1 MSEHNVQIC
10 RFCHRHIKLAYYCED
25 CGVSC
30 CSDCLH
36 EEKIDYFVCQDCNSK
51 NIEIKDSGKPGSCKD
66 CGSEHVNQ
74 GSQLVKACPKC
85 HSTSI
90 INIYEKKEEL
100 EKSFLNLIKNVRYF
114 IEPLNDL
121 INLMYHLRE
130 KAKNARAFPIRC
142 YHFPHLEADLLA
154 LFKLLSYAK
163 ENLHEKISILFNHLS
178 LNKEYFFDI
187 YSQPNANVIIIEGI
201 LENLTRSNDSI
212 QDYITNNIKTIS
224 TSLESI
230 QNYLKF
236 IEKITFY
243 FETYKKYLNLA
254 ENEKPIYAI
263 YAKLANGLNTQD
275 KFKKSRGILF
285 ITNLDLSF
293 VHEHGKLKR
302 KKEIIFKAPVNDLI
316 KIKSQGKVF
325 KKLYIEFPYGRYEFT
340 LPPNAI
346 ARVLDYIILARNFD
360 ETIKY
365 DQETAERLNNIYIEL
380 NDITAYIEETI
391 NSFFSLKCQFN
402 NINQNTHHSIPMN
415 MIGQPNYIPPEIP
428 RIQQQPY
435 RVNNNHPIN
444 YIPNMPQQNYQ
455 VSQPIP
461 PPEYQNLPPPQI
473 NNNIYPNQNP
483 ENLYVYGIPRIYPQY
498 KQPNYDNRFIPQNL
512 YDPNKIQNYETNQFI
527 RYNNQR
533 IDPNNKKILM
543 RKLEQVQKH
552 GLLHSPEIN
561 EFYDVHQRDYGL
573 HSSRNDQERSL
584 YNDFSKNHLSEYF
597 YQDNNISNDLRAN
610 RKYSKKKK
618 EKLRKLHDFEKERY
632 SLNETLKALDAKFD
646 QGIISEV
653 DYFRTFKNLQ
663 KQIYSI
669 DKNTEDLS
677 QELEE
682 IEDIKGKY
690 REFDGRRYF
699 S

>member
-1 MSEHNVQIC
+1 MSEQNMQIC
-10 RFCHRHIKLAYYCED
+10 RFCHRHIKLAYYCDD

-36 EEKIDYFVCQDCNSK
+36 EEKIDYYVCQDCNSK
-51 NIEIKDSGKPGSCKD
+51 NIEIADSGKHGSCKD
-66 CGSEHVNQ
+66 CESEKINQ
-74 GSQLVKACPKC
+74 GSQLLKACPKC

-90 INIYEKKEEL
+90 INIYEKKEDL
-100 EKSFLNLIKNVRYF
+100 EKSFLDLIKNVRYF
-114 IEPLNDL
+114 IEPLNEL
-121 INLMYHLRE
+121 INNLYQLRQ
-130 KAKNARAFPIRC
+130 KAKNARAPPIKC

-154 LFKLLSYAK
+154 LFKLLNYAK

-212 QDYITNNIKTIS
+212 QEYITNNVKTIS

-230 QNYLKF
+230 QDYLKF
-236 IEKITFY
+236 IEKIIFY

-275 KFKKSRGILF
+275 KLKKSRGILF

-293 VHEHGKLKR
+293 VQESGKQKR
-302 KKEIIFKAPVNDLI
+302 KKEVIFKAPVKDLI
-316 KIKSQGKVF
+316 KIKSQGKMF

-340 LPPNAI
+340 LPPNNI
-346 ARVLDYIILARNFD
+346 TRVLDYIILARNFD

-380 NDITAYIEETI
+380 NDITAFIEETI
-391 NSFFSLKCQFN
+391 NSFFSLKCQYN
-402 NINQNTHHSIPMN
+402 SINQNSEIQIP
-415 MIGQPNYIPPEIP
+415 ISRTGQPNYNPPEIP
-428 RIQQQPY
+428 NNQQQQY
-435 RVNNNHPIN
+435 RIYNNNPIN
-444 YIPNMPQQNYQ
+444 YIPYAPPQNYQ
-455 VSQPIP
+455 VPQPTP
-461 PPEYQNLPPPQI
+461 TPQFQNHFPQQ
-473 NNNIYPNQNP
+473 NVYPNQNP
-483 ENLYVYGIPRIYPQY
+483 ENMINYGTPRIYNQY
-498 KQPNYDNRFIPQNL
+498 NQPIYDNRFIPQNL
-512 YDPNKIQNYETNQFI
+512 YDPNRIQNYERNRFTTK
-527 RYNNQR
+527 NQR
-533 IDPNNKKILM
+533 IDPNHKKILM
-543 RKLEQVQKH
+543 RQLEQVQKN

-561 EFYDVHQRDYGL
+561 GPYDIHQREQGSYTNINEGK
-573 HSSRNDQERSL
+573 RSI
-584 YNDFSKNHLSEYF
+584 YNDYSKNHLSEYF
-597 YQDNNISNDLRAN
+597 NQESLDSNDTYSN
-610 RKYSKKKK
+610 RKYSKKQKDK
-618 EKLRKLHDFEKERY
+618 FRKLRDFEKEKY
-632 SLNETLKALDAKFD
+632 SLDETLKALDTKFD

-669 DKNTEDLS
+669 DKNIEDLG
-677 QELEE
+677 QELEG
-682 IEDIKGKY
+682 IEDLKGTY
-690 REFDGRRYF
+690 REFDGRRYY

>member
-1 MSEHNVQIC
+1 VQIC

-25 CGVSC
+25 CGASC

-36 EEKIDYFVCQDCNSK
+36 EEKIDYFACQDCNSK
-51 NIEIKDSGKPGSCKD
+51 NIEIKDSGKYGSCKD
-66 CGSEHVNQ
+66 CESERINQ
-74 GSQLVKACPKC
+74 GSQLLKACPKC

-100 EKSFLNLIKNVRYF
+100 EKSFLDLIKNVRYF
-114 IEPLNDL
+114 IEPLNEL
-121 INLMYHLRE
+121 INNLYHLRQ
-130 KAKNARAFPIRC
+130 KAKNARAPPIKC
-142 YHFPHLEADLLA
+142 FPHLESDLLA

-212 QDYITNNIKTIS
+212 QEYITNNIKTIS

-230 QNYLKF
+230 QDYLKF
-236 IEKITFY
+236 IEKINFY

-275 KFKKSRGILF
+275 KLKKSRGILF

-293 VHEHGKLKR
+293 VHEYGKQKR
-302 KKEIIFKAPVNDLI
+302 KKEVIFKAPVKDLI
-316 KIKSQGKVF
+316 KIKSQGKMF

-340 LPPNAI
+340 LPPNNI
-346 ARVLDYIILARNFD
+346 TRVLDYIILARNFD
-360 ETIKY
+360 DTIKY

-380 NDITAYIEETI
+380 NDITAFIEETI
-391 NSFFSLKCQFN
+391 NSFFSLKCQYN
-402 NINQNTHHSIPMN
+402 SINQNSDNLIPISMA
-415 MIGQPNYIPPEIP
+415 GQPNYIPPDIP
-428 RIQQQPY
+428 SIQQQQY
-435 RVNNNHPIN
+435 RGYNNNPIN
-444 YIPNMPQQNYQ
+444 YFPNMSPQNYQ
-455 VSQPIP
+455 VSQAIHPR
-461 PPEYQNLPPPQI
+461 EYQNLPQQI
-473 NNNIYPNQNP
+473 SNNIYPNQDP
-483 ENLYVYGIPRIYPQY
+483 ENLFIYGNPRIYTQY
-498 KQPNYDNRFIPQNL
+498 KQPYYDNRFIPQNL
-512 YDPNKIQNYETNQFI
+512 YDPNRIQNYERNRFSTK
-527 RYNNQR
+527 YNNQR
-533 IDPNNKKILM
+533 MDPNNKKILM
-543 RKLEQVQKH
+543 RKLEQVQKN
-552 GLLHSPEIN
+552 GLFHSPEIN
-561 EFYDVHQRDYGL
+561 DSYDIPQRDHGSYSNVNEGK
-573 HSSRNDQERSL
+573 RSM
-584 YNDFSKNHLSEYF
+584 YNDYSKNHLSEYF
-597 YQDNNISNDLRAN
+597 DQENFIQNDIN
-610 RKYSKKKK
+610 TNKKYSKKEK
-618 EKLRKLHDFEKERY
+618 EKLIKLRDFEKEKY
-632 SLNETLKALDAKFD
+632 SLDETLKALDTKFD

-669 DKNTEDLS
+669 DKNIEGLS

-682 IEDIKGKY
+682 IEDIEGKY
-690 REFDGRRYF
+690 REFDGRRYY

>member
-1 MSEHNVQIC
+1 MSEQNMQIC
-10 RFCHRHIKLAYYCED
+10 RFCNRHIKLAYYCED

-51 NIEIKDSGKPGSCKD
+51 NIEIKDSGKYGSCKD
-66 CGSEHVNQ
+66 CGSEHINK
-74 GSQLVKACPKC
+74 GSQLLKACPKC

-100 EKSFLNLIKNVRYF
+100 EKSFLDLIKNVRYF
-114 IEPLNDL
+114 IEPLNEL
-121 INLMYHLRE
+121 INNLYHLRE
-130 KAKNARAFPIRC
+130 KTKDARAPPIKC

-187 YSQPNANVIIIEGI
+187 YSQPNENVIIIEGI

-212 QDYITNNIKTIS
+212 QEYITNNIKTIS

-230 QNYLKF
+230 QDYLKF
-236 IEKITFY
+236 IEKIIFY

-263 YAKLANGLNTQD
+263 YSKLANGLNTQD
-275 KFKKSRGILF
+275 KIKKSRGILF

-293 VHEHGKLKR
+293 VHEYGRLKR
-302 KKEIIFKAPVNDLI
+302 KKEVIFKAPVKDLI
-316 KIKSQGKVF
+316 KIKSQGKMF

-340 LPPNAI
+340 LPPNNI
-346 ARVLDYIILARNFD
+346 TRVLDYIILARNFD
-360 ETIKY
+360 DTIKY
-365 DQETAERLNNIYIEL
+365 DQETAERLNNIYIDL

-391 NSFFSLKCQFN
+391 NSFFSLKCQYN
-402 NINQNTHHSIPMN
+402 SINQNPDNLIPIN
-415 MIGQPNYIPPEIP
+415 MAGQPNYIPQYIP
-428 RIQQQPY
+428 RIQQQQYQPQSYQPY
-435 RVNNNHPIN
+435 LNHPN
-444 YIPNMPQQNYQ
+444 YIPNMPPQNYQ

-461 PPEYQNLPPPQI
+461 PRDYQNLPQQI
-473 NNNIYPNQNP
+473 NNNIFPNQDPQNMFIYGNP
-483 ENLYVYGIPRIYPQY
+483 RVNSQY
-498 KQPNYDNRFIPQNL
+498 KQPYYDNRFIPQNL
-512 YDPNKIQNYETNQFI
+512 YDPNRIQNYERNRFTTK
-527 RYNNQR
+527 YNNQR
-533 IDPNNKKILM
+533 IDPKIHM
-543 RKLEQVQKH
+543 RKLEKAQRN
-552 GLLHSPEIN
+552 GLLHSPEVNNSYDIPQSSYSNIN
-561 EFYDVHQRDYGL
+561 EGK
-573 HSSRNDQERSL
+573 HSM
-584 YNDFSKNHLSEYF
+584 YNDYSKIHLSEYF
-597 YQDNNISNDLRAN
+597 NQENFIPNDLNTN
-610 RKYSKKKK
+610 RKYSKKEK
-618 EKLRKLHDFEKERY
+618 EKLRKLRDSEKEKY
-632 SLNETLKALDAKFD
+632 SLDETLKALDTKFD

-669 DKNTEDLS
+669 DKNIEDLG

-682 IEDIKGKY
+682 IEDIKGKS
-690 REFDGRRYF
+690 REFDGRRYY

>member
-1 MSEHNVQIC
+1 MQIC
-10 RFCHRHIKLAYYCED
+10 RFCHRHIKLAYYCDD

-51 NIEIKDSGKPGSCKD
+51 NIEIKDSGKYGSCKD
-66 CGSEHVNQ
+66 CESEHINK
-74 GSQLVKACPKC
+74 GSQLLKACPKC

-100 EKSFLNLIKNVRYF
+100 EKSFLDLIKNVRYF
-114 IEPLNDL
+114 IEPLNEL
-121 INLMYHLRE
+121 INNLYHLRQ
-130 KAKNARAFPIRC
+130 KTKNARAPPIKC

-212 QDYITNNIKTIS
+212 QDYISNNIKTIT

-230 QNYLKF
+230 QDYLKF
-236 IEKITFY
+236 IEKIIFY

-275 KFKKSRGILF
+275 KIKKSKGILF

-293 VHEHGKLKR
+293 VHEYGKLKR
-302 KKEIIFKAPVNDLI
+302 KKEVIFKAPVKDLI
-316 KIKSQGKVF
+316 KIKSQGKMF

-340 LPPNAI
+340 LPPNNI
-346 ARVLDYIILARNFD
+346 TRVLDYIILARNFD
-360 ETIKY
+360 DTIKY

-391 NSFFSLKCQFN
+391 NSFFSLKCQYN
-402 NINQNTHHSIPMN
+402 SINQNSDNLIPISMA
-415 MIGQPNYIPPEIP
+415 GQPNYIPQDIP

-435 RVNNNHPIN
+435 QPHLNHPN
-444 YIPNMPQQNYQ
+444 YIPNMPPQNYQ

-461 PPEYQNLPPPQI
+461 QREYQNLPPQI
-473 NNNIYPNQNP
+473 NNNVYPNQDPQNMFIYGNP
-483 ENLYVYGIPRIYPQY
+483 RVNSQY
-498 KQPNYDNRFIPQNL
+498 NQPYYDNRFIPQNL
-512 YDPNKIQNYETNQFI
+512 YEPNRIQNYERNRFNTRN
-527 RYNNQR
+527 NNQR

-543 RKLEQVQKH
+543 RKLEQAQKN
-552 GLLHSPEIN
+552 GLLHSPEVN
-561 EFYDVHQRDYGL
+561 DSYDIPQRDHGSYSNLNEGKR
-573 HSSRNDQERSL
+573 SR
-584 YNDFSKNHLSEYF
+584 YNDYSKNHLSEYF
-597 YQDNNISNDLRAN
+597 NQDNFIPNDLNTN
-610 RKYSKKKK
+610 RTYSKKEI
-618 EKLRKLHDFEKERY
+618 EKLRKLRDFEKEKY
-632 SLNETLKALDAKFD
+632 SLDETLKALDTKFD

-669 DKNTEDLS
+669 DKNIENIS
-677 QELEE
+677 QDLEE
-682 IEDIKGKY
+682 IEDIKGKH
-690 REFDGRRYF
+690 REFDGRRYY

>member
-1 MSEHNVQIC
+1 MQIC

-51 NIEIKDSGKPGSCKD
+51 NIEINASGKSGICKD
-66 CGSEHVNQ
+66 CESEKLNQ
-74 GSQLVKACPKC
+74 GSQLLKACPKC

-100 EKSFLNLIKNVRYF
+100 EKSFLDLIKNVRYF

-121 INLMYHLRE
+121 INNLYQLRQ
-130 KAKNARAFPIRC
+130 KTKDARAPPIKC

-154 LFKLLSYAK
+154 LFKLLGYAK
-163 ENLHEKISILFNHLS
+163 DNLYEKISILFNHLS

-212 QDYITNNIKTIS
+212 QEYINNNIKTIS

-230 QNYLKF
+230 QDYLKF
-236 IEKITFY
+236 IEKIIFY
-243 FETYKKYLNLA
+243 FETYKKFLNLA

-275 KFKKSRGILF
+275 KLKKSRGILF

-293 VHEHGKLKR
+293 VQEYGKLKK
-302 KKEIIFKAPVNDLI
+302 KKEIIFKAPVKDLI
-316 KIKSQGKVF
+316 KIKSQGKMF

-340 LPPNAI
+340 LPPNNI
-346 ARVLDYIILARNFD
+346 TRVLDYIILARNFD
-360 ETIKY
+360 DTIKY

-380 NDITAYIEETI
+380 NDITAFIEETI
-391 NSFFSLKCQFN
+391 NSFFSLKCQYN
-402 NINQNTHHSIPMN
+402 SMNQNSDKAISIN
-415 MIGQPNYIPPEIP
+415 MAGQPNYIPPDLANL
-428 RIQQQPY
+428 QQQY
-435 RVNNNHPIN
+435 RIYDNNPIN
-444 YIPNMPQQNYQ
+444 YIPNMQPQNYQ
-455 VSQPIP
+455 GSQPVLLRD
-461 PPEYQNLPPPQI
+461 YQNLTPQQA
-473 NNNIYPNQNP
+473 NNGMYPNQNP
-483 ENLYVYGIPRIYPQY
+483 ENLYVYGNPRPYTQY
-498 KQPNYDNRFIPQNL
+498 KQPTYDSRFIPQNL
-512 YDPNKIQNYETNQFI
+512 YDPNRIQNYERNQFI
-527 RYNNQR
+527 TKYYNQR
-533 IDPNNKKILM
+533 IDPNKKKILM
-543 RKLEQVQKH
+543 RQLEQVQKN
-552 GLLHSPEIN
+552 GLSQNPEIN
-561 EFYDVHQRDYGL
+561 GAFDIHQRDHGL
-573 HSSRNDQERSL
+573 YTNINEGKIGL
-584 YNDFSKNHLSEYF
+584 YDDYSKIHLSEYF
-597 YQDNNISNDLRAN
+597 KQDDFALNDINTN
-610 RKYSKKKK
+610 RKYSKKEKD
-618 EKLRKLHDFEKERY
+618 KLRKLRDLEKEKY
-632 SLNETLKALDAKFD
+632 SLDETLKALNTKFD

-663 KQIYSI
+663 KQIYTI
-669 DKNTEDLS
+669 DKNYEDLT

-682 IEDIKGKY
+682 IEDIKEKS
-690 REFDGRRYF
+690 REFDGRRYY

>member
-1 MSEHNVQIC
+1 VQIC

-25 CGVSC
+25 CGASC

-36 EEKIDYFVCQDCNSK
+36 EEKIDYFACQDCNSK
-51 NIEIKDSGKPGSCKD
+51 NIEIKDSGKYGSCKD
-66 CGSEHVNQ
+66 CESERINQ
-74 GSQLVKACPKC
+74 GSQLLKACPKC

-100 EKSFLNLIKNVRYF
+100 EKSFLDLIKNVRYF
-114 IEPLNDL
+114 IEPLNEL
-121 INLMYHLRE
+121 INNLYHLRQ
-130 KAKNARAFPIRC
+130 KAKNARAPPIKC
-142 YHFPHLEADLLA
+142 YHFPHLESDLLA

-212 QDYITNNIKTIS
+212 QEYITNNIKTIS

-230 QNYLKF
+230 QDYLKF
-236 IEKITFY
+236 IEKINFY

-275 KFKKSRGILF
+275 KLKKSRGILF

-293 VHEHGKLKR
+293 VHEYGKQKR
-302 KKEIIFKAPVNDLI
+302 KKEVIFKAPVKDLI
-316 KIKSQGKVF
+316 KIKSQGKMF

-340 LPPNAI
+340 LPPNNI
-346 ARVLDYIILARNFD
+346 TRVLDYIILARNFD
-360 ETIKY
+360 DTIKY

-380 NDITAYIEETI
+380 NDITAFIEETI
-391 NSFFSLKCQFN
+391 NSFFSLKCQYN
-402 NINQNTHHSIPMN
+402 SINQNSDNLIPISMA
-415 MIGQPNYIPPEIP
+415 GQPNYIPPDIP
-428 RIQQQPY
+428 SIQQQQY
-435 RVNNNHPIN
+435 RGYNNNPIN
-444 YIPNMPQQNYQ
+444 YFPNMSPQNYQ
-455 VSQPIP
+455 VSQAIHPR
-461 PPEYQNLPPPQI
+461 EYQNLPQQI
-473 NNNIYPNQNP
+473 SNNIYPNQDP
-483 ENLYVYGIPRIYPQY
+483 ENLFIYGNPRIYTQY
-498 KQPNYDNRFIPQNL
+498 KQPYYDNRFIPQNL
-512 YDPNKIQNYETNQFI
+512 YDPNRIQNYERNRFSTK
-527 RYNNQR
+527 YNNQR
-533 IDPNNKKILM
+533 MDPNNKKILM
-543 RKLEQVQKH
+543 RKLEQVQKN
-552 GLLHSPEIN
+552 GLFHSPEIN
-561 EFYDVHQRDYGL
+561 DSYDIPQRDHGSYSNVNEGK
-573 HSSRNDQERSL
+573 RSM
-584 YNDFSKNHLSEYF
+584 YNDYSKNHLSEYF
-597 YQDNNISNDLRAN
+597 DQENFIQNDIN
-610 RKYSKKKK
+610 TNKKYSKKEK
-618 EKLRKLHDFEKERY
+618 EKLIKLRDFEKEKY
-632 SLNETLKALDAKFD
+632 SLDETLKALDTKFD

-669 DKNTEDLS
+669 DKNIEGLS

-682 IEDIKGKY
+682 IEDIEGKY
-690 REFDGRRYF
+690 REFDGRRYY

>member
-1 MSEHNVQIC
+1 MSEQNMQIC
-10 RFCHRHIKLAYYCED
+10 RFCHRHIKLAYYCDD

-51 NIEIKDSGKPGSCKD
+51 NIEIKDSGKYGSCKD
-66 CGSEHVNQ
+66 CESEHINK
-74 GSQLVKACPKC
+74 GSQLLKACPKC

-100 EKSFLNLIKNVRYF
+100 EKSFLDLIKNVRYF
-114 IEPLNDL
+114 IEPLNEL
-121 INLMYHLRE
+121 INNLYHLRQ
-130 KAKNARAFPIRC
+130 KTKNARAPPIKC

-212 QDYITNNIKTIS
+212 QDYISNNIKTIT

-230 QNYLKF
+230 QDYLKF
-236 IEKITFY
+236 IEKIIFY

-275 KFKKSRGILF
+275 KIKKSKGILF

-293 VHEHGKLKR
+293 VHEYGKLKR
-302 KKEIIFKAPVNDLI
+302 KKEVIFKAPVKDLI
-316 KIKSQGKVF
+316 KIKSQGKMF

-340 LPPNAI
+340 LPPNNI
-346 ARVLDYIILARNFD
+346 TRVLDYIILARNFD
-360 ETIKY
+360 DTIKY

-391 NSFFSLKCQFN
+391 NSFFSLKCQYN
-402 NINQNTHHSIPMN
+402 SINQNSDNLIPISMA
-415 MIGQPNYIPPEIP
+415 GQPNYIPQDIP

-435 RVNNNHPIN
+435 QPHLNHPN
-444 YIPNMPQQNYQ
+444 YIPNMPPQNYQ

-461 PPEYQNLPPPQI
+461 QREYQNLPPQI
-473 NNNIYPNQNP
+473 NNNVYPNQDPQNMFIYGNP
-483 ENLYVYGIPRIYPQY
+483 RVNSQY
-498 KQPNYDNRFIPQNL
+498 NQPYYDNRFIPQNL
-512 YDPNKIQNYETNQFI
+512 YEPNRIQNYERNRFNTRN
-527 RYNNQR
+527 NNQR

-543 RKLEQVQKH
+543 RKLEQAQKN
-552 GLLHSPEIN
+552 GLLHSPEVN
-561 EFYDVHQRDYGL
+561 DSYDIPQRDHGSYSNLNEGKR
-573 HSSRNDQERSL
+573 SR
-584 YNDFSKNHLSEYF
+584 YNDYSKNHLSEYF
-597 YQDNNISNDLRAN
+597 NQDNFIPNDLNTN
-610 RKYSKKKK
+610 RTYSKKEI
-618 EKLRKLHDFEKERY
+618 EKLRKLRDFEKEKY
-632 SLNETLKALDAKFD
+632 SLDETLKALDTKFD

-669 DKNTEDLS
+669 DKNIENIS
-677 QELEE
+677 QDLEE
-682 IEDIKGKY
+682 IEDIKGKH
-690 REFDGRRYF
+690 REFDGRRYY